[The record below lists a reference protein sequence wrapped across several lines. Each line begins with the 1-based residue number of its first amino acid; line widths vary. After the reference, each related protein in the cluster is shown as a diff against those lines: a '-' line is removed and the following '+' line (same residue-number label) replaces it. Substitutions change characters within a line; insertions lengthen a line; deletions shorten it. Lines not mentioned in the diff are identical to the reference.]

1 MGVNM
6 KKVVLI
12 ASTALLVFLA
22 PSALQAHA
30 DLTSSNPADG
40 SALDVT
46 PSTIELTF
54 SEELLPDTV
63 EIALTTESAG
73 LLPNLEFTTQGNTV
87 LIPWDQTLP
96 GDTYQVAY
104 RVVSNDGHPI
114 TGAISFSYPTAVTAD
129 AEPTSPEASSPD
141 ASSPEPVSSGEA
153 TSGEN
158 EAAEPTGINPIWI
171 ALVGLLI
178 GAAIGF
184 FMWRRGAKRTDA
196 KLSCHITL
204 QSSRCPVTA
213 GSPAPSS
220 TATTMSLTP

>member
-1 MGVNM
+1 M
-6 KKVVLI
+6 KKAALILATAFLVL
-12 ASTALLVFLA
+12 TA
-22 PSALQAHA
+22 PSAVHAHA

-40 SALDVT
+40 SALDVM
-46 PSTIELTF
+46 PGTIELTF

-87 LIPWDQTLP
+87 VLPWDQTLP

-114 TGAISFSYPTAVTAD
+114 TGAISFSYPTAATEV
-129 AEPTSPEASSPD
+129 AEPSSAD
-141 ASSPEPVSSGEA
+141 ASSPEPVSSDVA
-153 TSGEN
+153 TSDEN
-158 EAAEPTGINPIWI
+158 DATEPAGISPIWI

-184 FMWRRGAKRTDA
+184 FMWRRGAKRIDN
-196 KLSCHITL
+196 
-204 QSSRCPVTA
+204 
-213 GSPAPSS
+213 
-220 TATTMSLTP
+220 

>member
-1 MGVNM
+1 M
-6 KKVVLI
+6 KKAALILATAFLVL
-12 ASTALLVFLA
+12 TA
-22 PSALQAHA
+22 PSAVHAHA

-40 SALDVT
+40 SALDVM
-46 PSTIELTF
+46 PGTIELTF

-87 LIPWDQTLP
+87 VLPWDQTLP

-114 TGAISFSYPTAVTAD
+114 TGAISFSYPTATTAD
-129 AEPTSPEASSPD
+129 AEPSSADASSPD
-141 ASSPEPVSSGEA
+141 ASSPDAGSPEPVSGDVS
-153 TSGEN
+153 TSSEN

-184 FMWRRGAKRTDA
+184 FMWRRGAKRIDN
-196 KLSCHITL
+196 
-204 QSSRCPVTA
+204 
-213 GSPAPSS
+213 
-220 TATTMSLTP
+220 